1 MKWISYFGAHKRI
14 LSDGGQEFQNEEMA
28 EFTKK
33 WGIELSCT
41 ANESSQT
48 KGKYKKVLGLLKEIM
63 RKLKEERVKRKEI
76 GLAWAIAA
84 KIHWRCQGVTLLIR
98 KYLATMSVS

>member
-1 MKWISYFGAHKRI
+1 MEYLVMKWISYFGAHKRI

-63 RKLKEERVKRKEI
+63 RKLKEESAGILEGNRQNVGKKEED
-76 GLAWAIAA
+76 
-84 KIHWRCQGVTLLIR
+84 KNRNN
-98 KYLATMSVS
+98 